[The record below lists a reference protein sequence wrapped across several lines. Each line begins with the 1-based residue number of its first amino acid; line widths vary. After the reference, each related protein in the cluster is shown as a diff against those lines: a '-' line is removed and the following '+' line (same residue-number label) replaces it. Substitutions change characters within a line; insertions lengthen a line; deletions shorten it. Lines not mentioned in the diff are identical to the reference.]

1 VVRES
6 GSVTEVGRPAVRL
19 ETIVEAWL
27 RALVTVIVAVE
38 PETLRE

>member
-6 GSVTEVGRPAVRL
+6 GSVTEVGRPVVRF
-19 ETIVEAWL
+19 ETTVDTWL
-27 RALVTVIVAVE
+27 SALVIVIVAVL